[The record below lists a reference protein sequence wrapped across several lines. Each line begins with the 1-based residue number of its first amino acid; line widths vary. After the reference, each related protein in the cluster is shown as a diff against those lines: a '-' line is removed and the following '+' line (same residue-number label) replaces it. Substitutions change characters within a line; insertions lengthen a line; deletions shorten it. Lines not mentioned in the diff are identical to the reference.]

1 MRIDA
6 HGSKDRAKDAS
17 PERMRRSLARANGC
31 IRFVA
36 HADDVPLLG
45 ALLDI
50 RCHRR
55 VIVQRGIP
63 LPNDGP
69 TETFVPTAPREGY
82 CLPENRNAFHRYD
95 TRRNRFAAKGLLPP
109 AFAPALS
116 LTPPTLCPQGGD
128 SAFCR
133 ALQVSRC
140 GHPRF
145 RDFLFRECKRL
156 FDSLELPRL
165 GLTTQARHRARPTRP
180 STRTDCLARTDVSR
194 SA

>member
-1 MRIDA
+1 V

-17 PERMRRSLARANGC
+17 PESHATISRACVGC

-45 ALLDI
+45 DLLDI

-55 VIVQRGIP
+55 VILQRGIP

-69 TETFVPTAPREGY
+69 TETFVRTAPREGY
-82 CLPENRNAFHRYD
+82 CLPENQNAFHRYD

-109 AFAPALS
+109 AFVPALS
-116 LTPPTLCPQGGD
+116 LTPPTLCPQVGD
-128 SAFCR
+128 SAFCW

-140 GHPRF
+140 GHPRSGTF
-145 RDFLFRECKRL
+145 CIRECKRL
-156 FDSLELPRL
+156 CYSLELPRL
-165 GLTTQARHRARPTRP
+165 GLTTQACHRARPTRP
-180 STRTDCLARTDVSR
+180 STRTDCLARIDVSR